1 MNVRVALGSTFDDE
15 PELLKEIV
23 VLDPD
28 GMDVGKP
35 GTTPI
40 DCRSVGDS
48 KLVSLSG
55 MLTFSSVHL
64 EGR

>member
-1 MNVRVALGSTFDDE
+1 MADDE
-15 PELLKEIV
+15 AELLKEIV

-28 GMDVGKP
+28 GKPVGKP
-35 GTTPI
+35 GTIPI
-40 DCRSVGDS
+40 DWWWSVDDAN